1 MSMKEIKKFNL
12 FIFSPDFQQE
22 YIMKQNFTEHAI
34 VRKQQRG
41 IPPLIA
47 NWLIDYGDEEFD
59 GHGGVVRYFSKQCIR
74 RLERELGRESI
85 KRMSEYL
92 RCYLVQSSKDG
103 VVITVGK
110 RYQNQHIWKH

>member
-1 MSMKEIKKFNL
+1 MKEIKNSIYFFL
-12 FIFSPDFQQE
+12 ARPQPE
-22 YIMKQNFTEHAI
+22 YIMKQIFTEHAI

-47 NWLIDYGDEEFD
+47 NWLIDYGDEAFD
-59 GHGGVVRYFSKQCIR
+59 GHGGVVRFFSKNCIR
-74 RLERELGRESI
+74 KLERELGRESI
-85 KRMSEYL
+85 KRMSEFL
-92 RCYLVQSSKDG
+92 RCYLVQSSRDG

>member
-1 MSMKEIKKFNL
+1 MKAITKFL
-12 FIFSPDFQQE
+12 LPSTSLLE

-74 RLERELGRESI
+74 RLERELGRKSI

>member
-1 MSMKEIKKFNL
+1 MKL
-12 FIFSPDFQQE
+12 
-22 YIMKQNFTEHAI
+22 NFTYHAS

-74 RLERELGRESI
+74 KLERELGRESI
-85 KRMSEYL
+85 KRMSEFL

-110 RYQNQHIWKH
+110 RYQNEHIWKH